1 LDTYR
6 VAWNGESLIKLIIET
21 NAVMSELLNG
31 HKDGTSSSAGDGS
44 HNLSSIEKI
53 KTESDGLRGTIVESL
68 KDEITGAI
76 REDDQALI
84 KFHGMYQQDDR
95 DRREERAEKKLD
107 RLYSF
112 MIRLRLPGGFLNAQ
126 QWIAMHEIAGENSTG
141 VIKITTRQ
149 TIQLHGIL
157 KSKIK
162 PTIRAFNN
170 AKLDSIATCGDIN
183 RNVLCSANPKQSPVH
198 EVVFAYADKISKM
211 LMPKTRAWYEI
222 WLDEEKMLDKKEEE
236 DPLYQDRYMPRKF
249 KIGIAIP
256 PNNDVDVF
264 GNDIGLI
271 AITENNKLTGFNIAI
286 GGGLSTTHGN
296 AETYARLATVIGFTD
311 SEERTLKAIYEIL
324 TVQRDYGNR
333 SDRKLARLKYTV
345 DRLGIEEFKKKA
357 EERMGFKF
365 EEPRSFTFSRRGDY
379 YGWQQSEQRLWYYT
393 VFVENG
399 RITDDEEVALKSALL
414 EVAKTGKATFR
425 FTTNQNVIISD
436 IVETDKE
443 SINRI
448 LEQFKIIKHTDEA
461 SPVRKN
467 SIACVALPTCPLAL
481 AEAQRYMPSLLTKI
495 EFLLGKY
502 DLSDEE
508 IIIRMTGCP
517 NGCARSYI
525 AEIGFVGTAI
535 GKYNMHLGGDYE
547 GYRLNKIYREN
558 LEEPEILTELDT
570 LFSAFK
576 KDRNPNESFGDFT
589 LRKQLV

>member
-1 LDTYR
+1 M
-6 VAWNGESLIKLIIET
+6 E
-21 NAVMSELLNG
+21 
-31 HKDGTSSSAGDGS
+31 
-44 HNLSSIEKI
+44 NLSSIEKI
-53 KTESDGLRGTIVESL
+53 KTSSDSLRGTIVESL

-107 RLYSF
+107 RLFSF
-112 MIRLRLPGGFLNAQ
+112 MIRLRLPGGFLTAP

-149 TIQLHGIL
+149 TIQLHGIF

-162 PTIRAFNN
+162 PTIQAFNQ

-183 RNVLCSANPKQSPVH
+183 RNVLCSANPRQSPIH
-198 EVVFAYADKISKM
+198 EEVFAYADKISKM
-211 LMPKTRAWYEI
+211 LMPKTRAYYEI
-222 WLDEEKMLDKKEEE
+222 WLDEEKILDKQEEI
-236 DPLYQDRYMPRKF
+236 DPLYQERYMPRKF
-249 KIGIAIP
+249 KIAIAIP

-271 AITENNKLTGFNIAI
+271 AIIENNKLLGFNIAI

-296 AETYARLATVIGFTD
+296 PETYARLATVIGFTD
-311 SEERTLKAIYEIL
+311 SEEKTMKAIYEIL
-324 TVQRDYGNR
+324 TVQRDFGNR

-345 DRLGIEEFKKKA
+345 DVLGVENYKKKV
-357 EERMGFKF
+357 EERIGFKL
-365 EEPRSFTFSRRGDY
+365 EEPRPFTFDKRGDY
-379 YGWQQSEQRLWYYT
+379 YGWQQSEQGLWYYT

-399 RITDDEEVALKSALL
+399 RVTDDEHVALKSAML
-414 EVAKTGKATFR
+414 EIAKTGKVTFR
-425 FTTNQNVIISD
+425 FTANQNVIISD
-436 IVETDKE
+436 INEADKD
-443 SINRI
+443 SINNI
-448 LEQFKIIKHTDEA
+448 LEHFKITEHTDGA
-461 SPVRKN
+461 SLIRKN

-495 EFLLGKY
+495 ESLLNKY

-525 AEIGFVGTAI
+525 AEIGFVGTAM
-535 GKYNMHLGGDYE
+535 GKYNLQLGGDRE
-547 GYRLNKIYREN
+547 GFRLNKIYKES
-558 LEEPEILTELDT
+558 LGEPEILAELDG
-570 LFSAFK
+570 LFSSYK
-576 KDRNPNESFGDFT
+576 NERNANESFGDFAM
-589 LRKQLV
+589 RKQLV